1 MRKAELQM
9 ELLGSLK
16 YTLYLIF
23 HPFDGFWD
31 LKHEK
36 KGSLKAAVIIVFMVG
51 VTYILRRQL
60 TGFIFNEVKLRELN
74 IVVEVTSVAVPFLL
88 WCVANW
94 CLTTLMDGEGS
105 FRDIVI
111 TSAYALTPIIL
122 INLPL
127 ILFSN
132 VITTEEGAFYH
143 FFDIL
148 AIVWAALLLF
158 LGTSVVH
165 QYSLG
170 KTLLT
175 CVCIIVG
182 MGLIIFI
189 ILLFF
194 SLLQQMISFIYT
206 IYQEVSLRL

>member
-1 MRKAELQM
+1 MEVLQ
-9 ELLGSLK
+9 SLR
-16 YTLYLIF
+16 YSLYLIF

-36 KGSLKAAVIIVFMVG
+36 KGNLKTAMLIVAMVC

-60 TGFIFNEVKLRELN
+60 TGFILNEVKLRELN
-74 IVVEVTSVAVPFLL
+74 IIVEILSVALPFFL

-105 FRDIVI
+105 FKDIVI
-111 TSAYALTPIIL
+111 TSAYALIPIIL

-127 ILFSN
+127 IVFSN
-132 VITTEEGAFYH
+132 IITLEEAAFYR

-148 AIVWAALLLF
+148 AIAWAGMLLF

-165 QYSLG
+165 QYSLT
-170 KTLLT
+170 KTFLT
-175 CVCIIVG
+175 SICIVIG

-189 ILLFF
+189 ALLFF
-194 SLLQQMISFIYT
+194 SLLQQMFSFFYT
-206 IYQEVSLRL
+206 IYKEVALRL

>member
-1 MRKAELQM
+1 MEVLQ
-9 ELLGSLK
+9 SLR
-16 YTLYLIF
+16 YSLYLIF

-36 KGSLKAAVIIVFMVG
+36 KGNLKTALLIVAMVS

-60 TGFIFNEVKLRELN
+60 TGFILNEVKLRELN
-74 IVVEVTSVAVPFLL
+74 IIVEILSVALPFFL

-105 FRDIVI
+105 FSDIVI
-111 TSAYALTPIIL
+111 TSAFALVPLVL
-122 INLPL
+122 INVPL
-127 ILFSN
+127 IVFSN
-132 VITTEEGAFYH
+132 VITLEEAAFYR

-148 AIVWAALLLF
+148 AIVWSGVLLI

-165 QYSLG
+165 QYSLT
-170 KTLLT
+170 KTFLT
-175 CVCIIVG
+175 CICILIG

-189 ILLFF
+189 ALLFF
-194 SLLQQMISFIYT
+194 SLLQQVFSFFYT
-206 IYQEVSLRL
+206 IYKEVALRL

>member
-1 MRKAELQM
+1 M
-9 ELLGSLK
+9 EVLRSLR

-36 KGSLKAAVIIVFMVG
+36 KGNLKAALIIVALVG
-51 VTYILRRQL
+51 ITFILRRQL
-60 TGFIFNEVKLRELN
+60 TGFVLNEVKLQELN
-74 IVVEVTSVAVPFLL
+74 IVVEISSVALPFFL

-111 TSAYALTPIIL
+111 TSAFALAPFVL
-122 INLPL
+122 INIPL
-127 ILFSN
+127 IIFSN
-132 VITTEEGAFYH
+132 VITLEEAAFYH

-148 AIVWAALLLF
+148 ALVWAGILLF

-165 QYSLG
+165 QYSMG
-170 KTLLT
+170 KTFLT
-175 CVCIIVG
+175 CICIIVG

-189 ILLFF
+189 ALLFF
-194 SLLQQMISFIYT
+194 SLLQQIFSFIYT
-206 IYQEVSLRL
+206 IYKEIALRL

>member
-1 MRKAELQM
+1 MDVLQ
-9 ELLGSLK
+9 SLR
-16 YTLYLIF
+16 YSLYLIF

-36 KGSLKAAVIIVFMVG
+36 KGNLKTALLIVAMVS

-60 TGFIFNEVKLRELN
+60 TGFILNEAKLRELN
-74 IVVEVTSVAVPFLL
+74 IIVEILSVALPFFL

-105 FRDIVI
+105 FSDIVI
-111 TSAYALTPIIL
+111 TSAFALVPLVL
-122 INLPL
+122 INVPL
-127 ILFSN
+127 IVFSN
-132 VITTEEGAFYH
+132 VITLEEAAFYR

-148 AIVWAALLLF
+148 AIVWSGVLLI

-165 QYSLG
+165 QYSLT
-170 KTLLT
+170 KTFLT
-175 CVCIIVG
+175 CICILIG

-189 ILLFF
+189 ALLFF
-194 SLLQQMISFIYT
+194 SLLQQVFSFFYT
-206 IYQEVSLRL
+206 IYKEVALRL